1 MVIQKLPQTANIQ
14 LLEQQ
19 KENIQPLSGG
29 RSATKLTKAL
39 SSRPNSAT
47 SINYQEHRTKLER
60 EREELEQK
68 LLDSDELDDPL
79 QVYIEYINW
88 VHYNFPQGANADSGL
103 VILLE
108 KCTSKFRDVLHYKND
123 PRYLKIWLEYTNYS
137 DSPRIFMYTWLKR
150 DWKPASIVLR
160 RICQILGSTKE
171 IY

>member
-68 LLDSDELDDPL
+68 LLDSDELDDQFHDNAWPYIFGSDFQFFVPIPL
-79 QVYIEYINW
+79 SFVSVTLPAAQSFFDISRQKNI
-88 VHYNFPQGANADSGL
+88 
-103 VILLE
+103 
-108 KCTSKFRDVLHYKND
+108 KF
-123 PRYLKIWLEYTNYS
+123 
-137 DSPRIFMYTWLKR
+137 
-150 DWKPASIVLR
+150 
-160 RICQILGSTKE
+160 E
-171 IY
+171 IYNLLYYYSIFGISKSINQLNFKR

>member
-103 VILLE
+103 VIYW
-108 KCTSKFRDVLHYKND
+108 RN
-123 PRYLKIWLEYTNYS
+123 
-137 DSPRIFMYTWLKR
+137 
-150 DWKPASIVLR
+150 VLR
-160 RICQILGSTKE
+160 NSETCCITKM
-171 IY
+171 IQDI

>member
-60 EREELEQK
+60 ERVGTK
-68 LLDSDELDDPL
+68 
-79 QVYIEYINW
+79 
-88 VHYNFPQGANADSGL
+88 A
-103 VILLE
+103 
-108 KCTSKFRDVLHYKND
+108 FRF
-123 PRYLKIWLEYTNYS
+123 R
-137 DSPRIFMYTWLKR
+137 
-150 DWKPASIVLR
+150 
-160 RICQILGSTKE
+160 
-171 IY
+171 